1 MIYDLFIG
9 SEFDCGINFKSVK
22 EVFRY

>member
-9 SEFDCGINFKSVK
+9 SEFDCGIHFKSVK
-22 EVFRY
+22 KVFRY